1 MSIPGYVVPGQIICP
16 VFERVSSDASN
27 DNQSTSSPSNY
38 IVRKYVAGHG
48 VSISHLANDIV
59 ALTANVLGKVIVEQI
74 AGNTANG
81 SSTFSILSGASTN
94 STTSQNRNSNTQS
107 NSGGLGRPRK
117 NTPGATY
124 TFKVSIEDKLVSPN
138 GFQALQ
144 NQNQTSAPV
153 NVTSES
159 TSVLPSVGSVVL
171 ARVTKLTLRQ
181 ANVQIISVEHHT
193 NEHNSSSPNSANN
206 NPQTRSTGFTPLTQN
221 KSSASVQS
229 SQNVPVSAE
238 SGLGMYGPVRGI
250 VPFSQLTTGGSGIA
264 SGNGSGSAAGSGS
277 GALSSASGS
286 GAGGSSG
293 TSFGSG
299 LVNATDVGEGFG
311 GIVRSQ
317 DVRLTERDKVKIV
330 ESFKPGDII
339 RASVVSFIIC

>member
-16 VFERVSSDASN
+16 VFERVSSDSSN

-74 AGNTANG
+74 TGNTSNG
-81 SSTFSILSGASTN
+81 SSTFSILSGASPN

-107 NSGGLGRPRK
+107 NSGGLGRSRK
-117 NTPGATY
+117 NAPGATY

-144 NQNQTSAPV
+144 NQNQTSALL

-193 NEHNSSSPNSANN
+193 NKHNSSSSNS
-206 NPQTRSTGFTPLTQN
+206 QTHSTGFTPLTQN
-221 KSSASVQS
+221 VSSASAQS

-250 VPFSQLTTGGSGIA
+250 VPFCQLTTGGSGIA
-264 SGNGSGSAAGSGS
+264 SGSGSGSAAGSGS